1 MQAIVI
7 AIHGILTG
15 QTEPSWPDKLDA
27 WLFRRDPQIKVLKKE
42 YTAGPFPRL
51 NCWLKNPRLAEAVAN
66 EVLLLA
72 ATQLEQSSP
81 PGTGSPGQPFPP
93 IWLIAHSNGAH
104 IALLITKKL
113 IARGCWIGGIIL
125 TGAACEADV
134 ECNAVLPWLLA
145 NHLGVALAYCSAEDQ
160 VLPWGNTSTQ
170 TRADSGGSIN
180 SDIRHCALTQAK
192 PVTNRRYSRLPI
204 GATPDAMNGNFAVRL
219 CHRAWSLVAWPYGSL
234 GRTGWLFRGAPV
246 EPTQTILEL
255 RDVRSRLLTRWQAG
269 GHSTWFTPENIEHT
283 FEQFYSDV
291 QHGATH

>member
-27 WLFRRDPQIKVLKKE
+27 WMFRRNREIKVLKKE
-42 YTAGPFPRL
+42 YAAGPFPRL

-81 PGTGSPGQPFPP
+81 SGAGSPGQPFPP

-113 IARGCWIGGIIL
+113 MARGCWIGGIIL

-134 ECNAVLPWLLA
+134 ERNGVLTWILDDQ
-145 NHLGVALAYCSAEDQ
+145 LGVALAYCSAEDQ
-160 VLPWGNTSTQ
+160 VLPWGNTPRRIGTYP
-170 TRADSGGSIN
+170 GGRQN
-180 SDIRHCALTQAK
+180 L
-192 PVTNRRYSRLPI
+192 
-204 GATPDAMNGNFAVRL
+204 AVRL
-219 CHRAWSLVAWPYGSL
+219 CRQAWSLLSWPYGSL

-246 EPTQTILEL
+246 EPLQSTPEL
-255 RDVRSRLLTRWQAG
+255 RGINPRLLTRWQAG
-269 GHSTWFTPENIEHT
+269 GHSTWFTPENIERT
-283 FEQFYSDV
+283 FEQFHLDI
-291 QHGATH
+291 QLGATH

>member
-72 ATQLEQSSP
+72 ATQLEQSPP
-81 PGTGSPGQPFPP
+81 PGAGSPGQPFPP

-104 IALLITKKL
+104 IALLITRKL
-113 IARGCWIGGIIL
+113 IASGCWIGGIIL

-134 ECNAVLPWLLA
+134 ERNAVLPWLLA
-145 NHLGVALAYCSAEDQ
+145 NQLGVALAYCSAEDQ
-160 VLPWGNTSTQ
+160 VLPWANTST
-170 TRADSGGSIN
+170 
-180 SDIRHCALTQAK
+180 
-192 PVTNRRYSRLPI
+192 
-204 GATPDAMNGNFAVRL
+204 PDARNRNFAVCL
-219 CHRAWSLVAWPYGSL
+219 CHRAWSLLAWPYGSL

-246 EPTQTILEL
+246 KPAQTIPEL
-255 RDVRSRLLTRWQAG
+255 GDMGSRLLTRWQAG
-269 GHSTWFTPENIEHT
+269 GHSTWFTPENIERT
-283 FEQFYSDV
+283 FEQFYADV
-291 QHGATH
+291 QLNATR